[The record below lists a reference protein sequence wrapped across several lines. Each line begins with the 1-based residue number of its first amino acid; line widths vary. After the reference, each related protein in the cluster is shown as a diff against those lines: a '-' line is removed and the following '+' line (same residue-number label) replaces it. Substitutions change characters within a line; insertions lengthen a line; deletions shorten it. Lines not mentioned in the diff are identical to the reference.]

1 MPWWGWAL
9 IGWVG
14 LSVVLA
20 PLIGIALREADR
32 REREWVGA
40 DVASLTGD
48 RRPARA
54 ARVRRRRIP
63 LPPVSA
69 ALLLTGLT
77 LEAVGF
83 VVRTSGNE
91 RGAGRL
97 WSMDLP
103 LAVPRMF
110 VAALFAAAAL
120 AALLGAAR
128 ATGRRPW
135 WLAVGLI
142 AAVIAQVKAGGTV
155 HVRAL
160 ETVGVNDRPLLA
172 TVGSVAVVGA
182 VLVALWLLS
191 RNERRDRR
199 RVLTALA
206 IYAVAAAGLS
216 GVSALVDQAGASAFW
231 VAAATFVE
239 ESGEVLGGVAVL
251 TAVLVGVA
259 PRLVLPA
266 AWVLRRRADAET
278 VDAPAPQRRP
288 GDLRW

>member
-1 MPWWGWAL
+1 MVGW
-9 IGWVG
+9 IG

-20 PLIGIALREADR
+20 PLIGIALREADA
-32 REREWVGA
+32 REREVLGA
-40 DVASLTGD
+40 A
-48 RRPARA
+48 PARA

-63 LPPVSA
+63 LPPLSA
-69 ALLLTGLT
+69 ALLLTGIS

-155 HVRAL
+155 HVDAL
-160 ETVGVNDRPLLA
+160 RTLGVNDRPLLA
-172 TVGSVAVVGA
+172 TIGSAAVAGA
-182 VLVALWLLS
+182 VIAALFVLS
-191 RNERRDRR
+191 RKERRDRR

-266 AWVLRRRADAET
+266 AWALRRRADAET

-288 GDLRW
+288 GDLHW

>member
-9 IGWVG
+9 VGWVG

-20 PLIGIALREADR
+20 PLIGIALREADV
-32 REREWVGA
+32 RERELLGA
-40 DVASLTGD
+40 A
-48 RRPARA
+48 PARA
-54 ARVRRRRIP
+54 ARPARVRRRRIP
-63 LPPVSA
+63 LPPLSA
-69 ALLLTGLT
+69 ALLLTGIT

-155 HVRAL
+155 HVDAL
-160 ETVGVNDRPLLA
+160 RTLGVNDRPLLA
-172 TVGSVAVVGA
+172 TIGSAVVAGV
-182 VLVALWLLS
+182 VLVALFVLS
-191 RNERRDRR
+191 RKERRDRR

-266 AWVLRRRADAET
+266 AWALRRRADAET

-288 GDLRW
+288 GDLRF

>member
-1 MPWWGWAL
+1 MV
-9 IGWVG
+9 GWVG

-20 PLIGIALREADR
+20 PLIGIALREADV
-32 REREWVGA
+32 RERESFGA
-40 DVASLTGD
+40 APE
-48 RRPARA
+48 RAARP

-63 LPPVSA
+63 LPPVSV
-69 ALLLTGLT
+69 ALLLTGIT

-160 ETVGVNDRPLLA
+160 ETAGVSDRPLLA
-172 TVGSVAVVGA
+172 TVGSIAVVGV

-216 GVSALVDQAGASAFW
+216 GVSSLVGQAGASAFW
-231 VAAATFVE
+231 VASATFIE
-239 ESGEVLGGVAVL
+239 ECGEVLGGVAVL

-266 AWVLRRRADAET
+266 AWALRRTADAET